1 LAGVFYDM
9 HPIPDYLEELLII
22 QFISSLTQTSQR
34 SEEYESELLH
44 TSKIRLKKNQFK
56 LLKYALQELIRNPEN
71 NPKISIL
78 GNFNFKKDTVIKRSE
93 FNYDYGE
100 EVIEPYPESEQF
112 ESNQGRE
119 SRSRTKRL

>member
-1 LAGVFYDM
+1 MAGVFYDM

>member
-1 LAGVFYDM
+1 M

-78 GNFNFKKDTVIKRSE
+78 GNYNFKKDTVIKRSE